1 MSMDEQLLQE
11 LYGSET
17 TQAEEEVK
25 LAQVELVEAVAAEAG
40 VDLNELDDEELA
52 KFAGYVLSDEDELSD
67 VDDSEAYAQEK
78 LAEADMMG
86 RQMARSYMDELQQQT
101 VSQGDDGMYS
111 TQEKIAS
118 AMQDV
123 AEAWHFEK
131 IAKEKKDNTV
141 RNTALGAIGAG
152 AAGAGAAYGLGRMA
166 DSKLQEALARR
177 QKYMDAT
184 HEGISGAARALL
196 PVEGAAYGAKKNP
209 KVLPVIMGK
218 APKYVPEGHH
228 AAGAEQLAS
237 KAGRVTFRDKD
248 MMSRLDK
255 TVADARGGRFLGM
268 TGGQMAAAGLGA
280 AALGGGAAYLASRSK
295 KKKQQKKTAALLD
308 YGYEALAIADL
319 YEPEEF
325 AKEAEFRAAEILAA
339 NGVHPE
345 TFEEIYPEEI
355 KLASFPSVEDA
366 VDRHEA
372 EALAEYNEMLDT
384 AALHI
389 IEELFE

>member
-1 MSMDEQLLQE
+1 MDEQLLQE

-17 TQAEEEVK
+17 TQAEEEIK

-40 VDLNELDDEELA
+40 VDLNELDDQELA
-52 KFAGYVLSDEDELSD
+52 KFAEYVLSDEDELYD
-67 VDDSEAYAQEK
+67 NADLQEDAYAQEK

-101 VSQGDDGMYS
+101 ISQGDTGMYND

-141 RNTALGAIGAG
+141 RNTALGAVGTGAL
-152 AAGAGAAYGLGRMA
+152 AGGAAYGLGRM
-166 DSKLQEALARR
+166 SQNKLTEALARR
-177 QKYMDAT
+177 QKYMDGTFKQLPSSSTALAT
-184 HEGISGAARALL
+184 KTDVRKAIRDSKIMKGMDEAVEAARDSRFINMSPGRAAAIGGGAAL
-196 PVEGAAYGAKKNP
+196 
-209 KVLPVIMGK
+209 
-218 APKYVPEGHH
+218 
-228 AAGAEQLAS
+228 
-237 KAGRVTFRDKD
+237 
-248 MMSRLDK
+248 
-255 TVADARGGRFLGM
+255 
-268 TGGQMAAAGLGA
+268 
-280 AALGGGAAYLASRSK
+280 LGGGAAYLASRSK

-339 NGVHPE
+339 NGIHPE
-345 TFEEIYPEEI
+345 TFEEIHPEEI
-355 KLASFPSVEDA
+355 KLASFPGVEEAIDQ
-366 VDRHEA
+366 HEA
-372 EALAEYNEMLDT
+372 EALLEYNEMLDT

-389 IEELFE
+389 IDELFE